1 MSADPWAPTGV
12 RDETI
17 QQAPIYARL
26 VTIWHQS
33 GRTVPGRRDHEWS
46 RLVTPP
52 RFSAHPAP
60 ARERFAPHPPPDP
73 GPDGPNGLG
82 GPDGPSGPEPGPAT
96 VGAAPPPPPA
106 TPFAAPSVAPSVVRP
121 REAQ

>member
-1 MSADPWAPTGV
+1 MGV

-26 VTIWHQS
+26 VTLWHQS

-60 ARERFAPHPPPDP
+60 VREHCSPPPPPDP
-73 GPDGPNGLG
+73 GADGAATGAAVPAAQA
-82 GPDGPSGPEPGPAT
+82 PAAPVPEPPGTPPAAQAPAPAT
-96 VGAAPPPPPA
+96 Q
-106 TPFAAPSVAPSVVRP
+106 APSPSPVPSVVRP
-121 REAQ
+121 REAS